1 MFDNDHISEELTE
14 TKLHSKKVI
23 DTNLLMF
30 NQLEMK
36 SQNRFLSALSESDW
50 QRWEPKL
57 QPVKLLAGQVVYE
70 SGLIIPYV
78 IFPTTAIVSLLH
90 ILGDGECS
98 EIASTGCDGLV
109 GVSIFMGG
117 DSTPSRG
124 VVQQPGQGYRIS
136 TQFIKDEFHRSVAIM
151 ELMLRYTQALMT
163 QMSQLAV
170 CRCHHSLEQQLCR
183 WILFNL
189 ELVEAPQLAITQEQ
203 ISHRLGVRREG
214 VTRAA
219 GNLQKLGIIHY
230 SRGLLTTDNKIE
242 LHAHACECFDVVQKE
257 YDRLLPKDISSGVSL
272 FSTY

>member
-1 MFDNDHISEELTE
+1 
-14 TKLHSKKVI
+14 
-23 DTNLLMF
+23 MF

-57 QPVKLLAGQVVYE
+57 QPVKLLAEQVVYE
-70 SGLIIPYV
+70 SGINIPYV

-124 VVQQPGQGYRIS
+124 VVQHPGQGYRIS

-151 ELMLRYTQALMT
+151 ELMLR
-163 QMSQLAV
+163 
-170 CRCHHSLEQQLCR
+170 
-183 WILFNL
+183 
-189 ELVEAPQLAITQEQ
+189 
-203 ISHRLGVRREG
+203 
-214 VTRAA
+214 
-219 GNLQKLGIIHY
+219 
-230 SRGLLTTDNKIE
+230 
-242 LHAHACECFDVVQKE
+242 
-257 YDRLLPKDISSGVSL
+257 
-272 FSTY
+272 